1 MAKNKLKNVLLA
13 SSLVGLTACGGGG
26 GGGGA
31 VGVVSDF
38 INGDI
43 SSLSGSADIIT
54 NSNNLI
60 SNFNAVVS
68 NGDFSGLSA
77 VLTGPNEED
86 RNTASTLLT
95 QLDQA
100 VSLWEQT
107 ETLISQ
113 QDDATRYQIYNS
125 DSYKEAYAA
134 LVYLKDHVKPV
145 ITKVSQGRTI
155 TLIEYNKVAK
165 QEKADEII
173 STEKDSTAST
183 YSQTKL
189 VKTEGWV
196 KTKDD
201 VSKDTYSVGE
211 STTEYTGDWETVNA
225 GGGQLRRPY
234 TKTTPNYKTTT
245 VTRCTA
251 YRTTLLNGTYTDANT
266 GCSVAS
272 ETTVAVDP
280 TIENGYEY
288 KDGPNPVVSQKTIN
302 TEPVVTEQTRDIDSV
317 VTVTDGDVLDRTP
330 IEGAQTTSS
339 QPQTTTSEVMNGD
352 GTTTKTTT
360 TFTRTYTYT
369 AMTTPRYFVRTT
381 VTQPRQEKRSVSTIT
396 PSIVYTY
403 QDGTSETIEQSPTVN
418 YGTWTAENKGDATTA
433 TEEIDS
439 DSYTWTKTTYVDSD
453 TTSTAQTYPNSNNTN
468 LGTTTPGYLTE
479 ASDYEDTEYQ
489 NSNGLGTIK
498 ASSAYAKGWTGK
510 DAVLGVIDTWQQTD
524 HPDLDGQYEWYN
536 DYTRYDTTVEDR
548 GNQQV
553 HGTHVAGI
561 IAAKNDGSGTQG
573 VAFDS
578 KLVGANIDYHG
589 SGNVS
594 KNNAQLALHDFAEL
608 KAPVSEG
615 GQNMNIVA
623 VNMSINNEVS
633 YLTNKGDYN
642 VTQLS
647 DGTYHAPNVITDIQ
661 NNNGQ
666 GEARYWRHAT
676 DNDIVLVNSAGN
688 SQYVGN
694 YVPADPG
701 LWATETDSNGDLI
714 LGGKMIIVG
723 NWTGTGVSGNQAGHV
738 CLSINTNTNTCND
751 THRISDFYILAP
763 GMNVNSTVP
772 TELDGDGYMTMSGTS
787 MAAPHVTG
795 AMGIINQMWPH
806 MKGENLTKLL
816 LNTAD
821 KNLLNYDVNVHG
833 QGLLDLDE
841 ATKPQGA
848 VGIPLTGRTNGSV
861 INLTGMS
868 FASGAY
874 VPSELQNLQVMILD
888 SYERDYYVNVGN
900 SFTVQD
906 KRKYSAVDGAMNG
919 YTYLPFQQT
928 YGNFAQ
934 GGQYDL
940 GYMNFG
946 LYTGEGGNGDW
957 TTNIGKDFKIDDKLT
972 LKTTVGTMNEANT
985 WLGNSS
991 SGALAV
997 GQDNKTNFAQIGAS
1011 YELGKGAVSFDYG
1024 ISKTD
1029 VNTVANSL
1037 IKSVDN
1043 VESTSMKV
1051 GYDVKDNNKKWGA
1064 SISLPSKIT
1073 SGNMHLSVP
1082 EARTIDGQ
1090 VIHTDINSNLAG
1102 GKQEINYGI
1111 YYGKD
1116 KLGEMDSGFNFK
1128 AEYRHNIAGVDGN
1141 NGVNVGFNYIKKL
1154 NTNCK
1159 FLWMKN
1165 PRCFEKDANG
1175 KMVMK
1180 DMYNNKTNDT
1190 PVTATAYKQNGKN

>member
-1 MAKNKLKNVLLA
+1 LTFSKKLKNLLFFNA
-13 SSLVGLTACGGGG
+13 LILISACGGGG
-26 GGGGA
+26 GGGITNKI
-31 VGVVSDF
+31 SDF
-38 INGDI
+38 INDDI

-60 SNFNAVVS
+60 RNFNAVVS

-86 RNTASTLLT
+86 RNTAITLLA

-100 VSLWEQT
+100 VTLWEKT

-113 QDDATRYQIYNS
+113 QEDATKYQIYNS

-155 TLIEYNKVAK
+155 TLTEYNKVAK

-173 STEKDSTAST
+173 STEKNNTAST

-189 VKTEGWV
+189 IKTEGWV

-201 VSKDTYSVGE
+201 ESKDTYSVGE
-211 STTEYTGDWETVNA
+211 STTKYTGDWETVNA

-234 TKTTPNYKTTT
+234 TKTIPNYKTTT
-245 VTRCTA
+245 ITRCTA
-251 YRTTLLNGTYTDANT
+251 YRTTLLNGTYTDTNT

-272 ETTVAVDP
+272 ETTVAVVP
-280 TIENGYEY
+280 TIENGYVY
-288 KDGPNPVVSQKTIN
+288 KDGPNPVVSQTTIN
-302 TEPVVTEQTRDIDSV
+302 TEPVVTEQTRDINSV
-317 VTVTDGDVLDRTP
+317 VTVIDSDVLDRTP
-330 IEGAQTTSS
+330 IEGAQTTNS
-339 QPQTTTSEVMNGD
+339 QPQTTTSEVINGD

-369 AMTTPRYFVRTT
+369 AMTTPRYFVRSTI
-381 VTQPRQEKRSVSTIT
+381 TQLRQEKRSVSTIT

-403 QDGTSETIEQSPTVN
+403 QDGTTETIEQSPTVN
-418 YGTWTAENKGDATTA
+418 YGTWTAENKGDATTV

-439 DSYTWTKTTYVDSD
+439 DSYTWTKTTYVDSES
-453 TTSTAQTYPNSNNTN
+453 TSTAQTYPNNNNTN
-468 LGTTTPGYLTE
+468 LGTTTPGYLTK
-479 ASDYEDTEYQ
+479 AGDYEDNEYQ
-489 NSNGLGTIK
+489 ISNGLGTIK

-510 DAVLGVIDTWQQTD
+510 GAVLGVIDTWQQID

-536 DYTRYDTTVEDR
+536 DYTRYDTTVANGGD
-548 GNQQV
+548 QQV

-561 IAAKNDGSGTQG
+561 IAAKNNGSGTQG

-578 KLVGANIDYHG
+578 KLVGANVDYHG
-589 SGNVS
+589 KGGVS
-594 KNNAQLALHDFAEL
+594 KNNAQLALHDMAEL

-633 YLTNKGDYN
+633 YLTDRGDYN
-642 VTQLS
+642 VTQLA
-647 DGTYHAPNVITDIQ
+647 DGTYHAPKVIEKITA
-661 NNNGQ
+661 NGM

-676 DNDIVLVNSAGN
+676 DSDIVLVNSAGN

-694 YVPADPG
+694 FVPADPG
-701 LWATETDSNGDLI
+701 LWATETDSNGDLV

-723 NWTGTGVSGNQAGHV
+723 NWNGTGVSGNKAGHV
-738 CLSINTNTNTCND
+738 CLSINTSTNTCND
-751 THRISDFYILAP
+751 TYRISDFYILAP

-772 TELDGDGYMTMSGTS
+772 IELDGDGYMTMTGTS

-795 AMGIINQMWPH
+795 AIGIINQMWPH

-848 VGIPLTGRTNGSV
+848 VGIPLTGRTNGPV
-861 INLTGMS
+861 ILTNNMS

-874 VPSELQNLQVMILD
+874 VPSELKNLQVMLLD
-888 SYERDYYVNVGN
+888 SYERDYYVNVGE

-906 KRKYSAVDGAMNG
+906 KRKYSDVDGAMKG
-919 YTYLPFQQT
+919 YTYLPFQQS

-940 GYMNFG
+940 GYINFG
-946 LYTGEGGNGDW
+946 LYTGENGNGDW

-972 LKTTVGTMNEANT
+972 LKATVGTMNEANT
-985 WLGNSS
+985 WLGNLS

-997 GQDNKTNFAQIGAS
+997 GQDNKTNFAQIGVS
-1011 YELGKGAVSFDYG
+1011 YELGKGAINFDYG

-1029 VNTVANSL
+1029 VNTVTDSL

-1043 VESTSMKV
+1043 VQSKSMKI
-1051 GYDVKDNNKKWGA
+1051 GLDVKDNNKKWGA

-1082 EARTIDGQ
+1082 ETRTIDGQ

-1102 GKQEINYGI
+1102 GKQEVNYGI

-1116 KLGEMDSGFNFK
+1116 KLGEINSGFNFK
-1128 AEYRHNIAGVDGN
+1128 AEYRHNIAGVDGI
-1141 NGVNVGFNYIKKL
+1141 NGINIGFNYIKKL

-1159 FLWMKN
+1159 FLWKKN
-1165 PRCFEKDANG
+1165 PKCYKKNFDG
-1175 KMVMK
+1175 KLVL
-1180 DMYNNKTNDT
+1180 NKI
-1190 PVTATAYKQNGKN
+1190 K